1 MQYLKVKSD
10 TSFTKDVKDAI
21 NLISFNPDNVLINGS
36 FSFKSSLYS
45 SDIDLFEDVTIN
57 AKNKIDACK
66 MISKKFLNKI
76 VNGIFESKA
85 DVYLG
90 EIKAGYYT
98 KYYNV
103 LKQLGEIKNNK
114 LIGYDYNKVL
124 KVVNDIYYSRK
135 ELNRIN
141 KEILNEAKLTKLQ
154 YGYLKKIH
162 SKDEIL
168 PYIKKNISINEWL
181 NLYEQIRLDSTIRWT
196 FNDVYY
202 GKAYYDDIKQKV
214 VYIPLWKAIAE
225 HEAPF
230 KIDMIYLINNRYIE
244 VTNFYALFYKNSNNR
259 KQTINGIV
267 FIMPEFILA
276 LKADIRELTQ
286 SQEKNY
292 LKAVKRIIVFARLE
306 KNLELLKKLV
316 PITNSNLGLVSQV
329 ISDIKVLK
337 ELIKRASSEPIEKIL
352 NEIDFFKARLSNVYE
367 FKFDELG
374 INKIIDKILS
384 HKYPSKS
391 IIVKYITKE
400 LDNILDKL
408 GNIINTQTIKKLK
421 EINFYPIPL
430 KYLS

>member
-10 TSFTKDVKDAI
+10 TSFTRDVKNAI
-21 NLISFNPDNVLINGS
+21 DLISFDPKNVLIYGS
-36 FSFKSSLYS
+36 NSFKSSLYS
-45 SDIDLFEDVTIN
+45 SDIDLLEDVTIK
-57 AKNKIDACK
+57 AKNKIEGCK
-66 MISKKFLNKI
+66 KISKKFLDKI
-76 VNGIFESKA
+76 VGGIFESKS

-114 LIGYDYNKVL
+114 LTGYDYNKVL
-124 KVVNDIYYSRK
+124 KIVNDVYYNRR
-135 ELNRIN
+135 ELNKIN
-141 KEILNEAKLTKLQ
+141 STIVKEAKLTELQ
-154 YGYLKKIH
+154 NDYLKKIH
-162 SKDEIL
+162 SKEEII

-181 NLYEQIRLDSTIRWT
+181 NLYEQIRLDATIRWT
-196 FNDVYY
+196 FNDIYY
-202 GKAYYDDIKQKV
+202 GKAYYDDIKKKV

-244 VTNFYALFYKNSNNR
+244 VTNFYALFYKDSSNR

-267 FIMPEFILA
+267 FNLPKFILS
-276 LKADIRELTQ
+276 LKDEIRALTQ
-286 SQEKNY
+286 SQDKNY
-292 LKAVKRIIVFARLE
+292 LKAVKRIIAIARLE
-306 KNLELLKKLV
+306 KDLGILKKLV

-337 ELIKRASSEPIEKIL
+337 DLIKRASSEPIEKIL

-374 INKIIDKILS
+374 INQIIDKILS

-391 IIVKYITKE
+391 IVVKFINKK
-400 LDNILDKL
+400 LDEILDEL
-408 GNIINTQTIKKLK
+408 GDIINTETIKKLK
-421 EINFYPIPL
+421 EYNFYPIPL